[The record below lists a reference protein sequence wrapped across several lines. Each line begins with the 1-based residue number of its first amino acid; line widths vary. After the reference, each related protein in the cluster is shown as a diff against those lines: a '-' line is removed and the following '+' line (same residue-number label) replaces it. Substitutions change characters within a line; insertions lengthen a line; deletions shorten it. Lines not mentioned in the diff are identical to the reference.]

1 MVNRIILLA
10 FIQISDSCGC
20 ILEGH
25 PEGESLLLTYSICE
39 LQNYSLATRT
49 KGRQTK
55 RNES

>member
-1 MVNRIILLA
+1 MVNSLILLA

-39 LQNYSLATRT
+39 LQS
-49 KGRQTK
+49 
-55 RNES
+55 